1 METTQ
6 NVPELKAER
15 VQQELKAERVQEEAL
30 AVMRKRILEKADAV
44 GAALGMTQT
53 QVERR
58 LKVERVQVRLAQM
71 PGWTLL
77 AEGAA
82 IDRVR
87 NFQDPLVAAAYLA
100 FASLLARQT
109 GQPLQISVTGG
120 IIVMAL
126 TGRTKGTGKGITDA
140 VLDLAGQL
148 G

>member
-44 GAALGMTQT
+44 GTALGMTQA

-58 LKVERVQVRLAQM
+58 LKAERVQVRLAQM

-87 NFQDPLVAAAYLA
+87 KFQDPLVAASYLA
-100 FASLLARQT
+100 FASLLARQA